1 MPAVSSGILA
11 WARETAG
18 LTPRTAVARIGIRDA
33 RGVSAVD
40 RLMSLERGE
49 TEPTRSLLVRM
60 ARQYLRPLIAF
71 YLATPPRRGDR
82 GTDFR
87 VLPAGRFAE
96 TDALIDA
103 LVRDVL
109 SRQSMV
115 TALLREEDG
124 ADPLPFVGCL
134 RADGSNPEET
144 SPPARSALRNLQEL
158 LGRDLS
164 ADMCYRQRDPKE
176 AFALLRSRIEDA
188 GVFVLLKGHL
198 GSRHTVLEVDVYRG
212 FAVADGVAPFVV
224 INDQDSV
231 SAWSFT
237 LLHELLHLML
247 GQTGISGAKPG
258 TAADRF
264 CNDVAAEWLLP
275 ARTLEQ
281 IEVNSHQDI
290 AEQRRAIGAFARPR
304 NLSQS
309 MVASRLLRTGRID
322 QRMFDCHR
330 EEFGSQ
336 RRRKRDPRRSKA
348 RQSEVQVP
356 NYMVRRHRIGNAL
369 LKLTRRMMDSHA
381 LPTTRAARILGVR
394 PAHVEELL
402 GVSAPA
408 A

>member
-87 VLPAGRFAE
+87 MLPAGRFAE

-290 AEQRRAIGAFARPR
+290 AEQRRAIG
-304 NLSQS
+304 
-309 MVASRLLRTGRID
+309 RLLGRGI
-322 QRMFDCHR
+322 
-330 EEFGSQ
+330 
-336 RRRKRDPRRSKA
+336 
-348 RQSEVQVP
+348 
-356 NYMVRRHRIGNAL
+356 
-369 LKLTRRMMDSHA
+369 
-381 LPTTRAARILGVR
+381 
-394 PAHVEELL
+394 
-402 GVSAPA
+402 
-408 A
+408 